1 MATITASC
9 VAILLPE
16 NDREV
21 LLRSAYITGAH
32 VASEEQE
39 SHKLSVILLRRI
51 LLNDRYDVALFIQT
65 LYIFSKPSLANGQH
79 KGSST
84 LVADVLR
91 YIKESVDPLVDTAN
105 PSHMYLS
112 AEDLLML
119 SHIYLAYGMLQKCLL
134 TTQFLSTAT
143 SSSGKVLHVSNI
155 CIIVQEWSVL
165 KALDDNTAADI
176 CMKSL
181 CPLLATALRNL
192 QDSKSVQRSEIQCL
206 GNVYCSQ
213 KYIVY
218 AYLFCALYLQ
228 RQDDDTA
235 FEEVVGEAHQY
246 LTGRESSHK
255 SATLRRELSS
265 RKRQDQNDRGARRS
279 IENITNSLLQR
290 KSLFSTKDEEQLR
303 ILTEQLDEEREL
315 YLKWFEDSAL
325 WLEIATDFQ
334 DSPYIILCECS
345 YWECYSRAEV
355 PSDKVLIRLVD
366 SMERRNA
373 GDSYICKILIDAY
386 AIERYCG
393 YCRLK
398 IIEYEGKL
406 IMKNGARYSPAIIH
420 ENHLFINLQRFIRKV
435 QYKKIKDAKKIEIFK
450 AQKIKRSKFIATRD
464 IAMKMFVNI
473 GHKYFEGLFWR
484 WNNFLQERKELRY
497 YSSIKIQTKMRT
509 YLWWKNHK
517 LRKKRIAASNSLYL
531 AASELHFNF
540 TRSCYIQIWSEL
552 TDRRRKNRAQEVV
565 YMFLKSVKHLKK
577 HVKAKAIILKII
589 EGRKIGLKIEFLSY
603 WLGRHQRYERTVYRF
618 LIRRWIRAMLNK
630 GTQQTILSECFQIF

>member
-181 CPLLATALRNL
+181 CPLLATALR
-192 QDSKSVQRSEIQCL
+192 
-206 GNVYCSQ
+206 
-213 KYIVY
+213 
-218 AYLFCALYLQ
+218 
-228 RQDDDTA
+228 
-235 FEEVVGEAHQY
+235 
-246 LTGRESSHK
+246 
-255 SATLRRELSS
+255 
-265 RKRQDQNDRGARRS
+265 
-279 IENITNSLLQR
+279 
-290 KSLFSTKDEEQLR
+290 
-303 ILTEQLDEEREL
+303 IL
-315 YLKWFEDSAL
+315 
-325 WLEIATDFQ
+325 
-334 DSPYIILCECS
+334 
-345 YWECYSRAEV
+345 
-355 PSDKVLIRLVD
+355 
-366 SMERRNA
+366 
-373 GDSYICKILIDAY
+373 
-386 AIERYCG
+386 
-393 YCRLK
+393 
-398 IIEYEGKL
+398 
-406 IMKNGARYSPAIIH
+406 
-420 ENHLFINLQRFIRKV
+420 
-435 QYKKIKDAKKIEIFK
+435 
-450 AQKIKRSKFIATRD
+450 
-464 IAMKMFVNI
+464 
-473 GHKYFEGLFWR
+473 
-484 WNNFLQERKELRY
+484 
-497 YSSIKIQTKMRT
+497 
-509 YLWWKNHK
+509 
-517 LRKKRIAASNSLYL
+517 
-531 AASELHFNF
+531 
-540 TRSCYIQIWSEL
+540 
-552 TDRRRKNRAQEVV
+552 
-565 YMFLKSVKHLKK
+565 
-577 HVKAKAIILKII
+577 
-589 EGRKIGLKIEFLSY
+589 
-603 WLGRHQRYERTVYRF
+603 
-618 LIRRWIRAMLNK
+618 
-630 GTQQTILSECFQIF
+630 